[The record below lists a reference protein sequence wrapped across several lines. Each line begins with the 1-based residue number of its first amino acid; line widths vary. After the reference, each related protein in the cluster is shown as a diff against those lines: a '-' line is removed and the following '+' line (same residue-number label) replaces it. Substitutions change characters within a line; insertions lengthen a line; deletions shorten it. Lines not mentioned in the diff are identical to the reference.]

1 MAAGRRPPRR
11 RVVSLS
17 AALRAIMTDTIFA
30 LASGA
35 GRAAIAVLR
44 LSGTGCGGVLQRLAG
59 RLPAPR
65 MASLRRLR
73 APDSAEVLD
82 EALVL
87 WFPGPRSYT
96 GEDSAE
102 LHLHGGRAVLEGVS
116 TALQACGARP
126 AEPGE
131 FTRRAFLNGRLDL
144 TAAEGIADLI
154 DAETAAQR
162 RQALRQAG
170 GALAERYAGWAG
182 RLIRLLAHQEAAIE
196 FSEDGLPNTLEQQM
210 RDGAAALAAEIRA
223 HLDDGG
229 RGERLREGLWT
240 AILGAPNA
248 GKSSLLNALAGRE
261 AAIVSATA
269 GTTRDVVEVR
279 LELGGVPVLLADTAG
294 LREAA
299 DEIEAEGVRRARR
312 RAEEADLVIAVFAAD
327 SPPDAATLALV
338 APGVVVVANKTDLAP
353 PPEQIGG
360 LRPLGVS
367 ARSGA
372 GLDSLQ
378 DALAAAA
385 AARAGF
391 SAEAGLTRPR
401 HRAALGEAAGWL
413 EEAVAAPLPELASE
427 ALRAALRALGRLTGR
442 VGVEDVLDVVFG
454 DFCIGK

>member
-1 MAAGRRPPRR
+1 
-11 RVVSLS
+11 
-17 AALRAIMTDTIFA
+17 MTDTIFA

-44 LSGTGCGGVLQRLAG
+44 LSGSGCAAVVRQLAG
-59 RLPAPR
+59 GLPAAR
-65 MASLRRLR
+65 AASLRRLR
-73 APDSAEVLD
+73 DPDTGETLD
-82 EALVL
+82 DALVL

-102 LHLHGGRAVLEGVS
+102 LHLHGGRAVREGVS
-116 TALQACGARP
+116 AALLACGARP

-170 GALAERYAGWAG
+170 GALAARYAGWAG
-182 RLIRLLAHQEAAIE
+182 RLTRLLAHQEAAIE
-196 FSEDGLPNTLEQQM
+196 FAEDGLPNDLEAQM
-210 RDGAAALAAEIRA
+210 RDGATTLAREIRA

-229 RGERLREGLWT
+229 RGERLREGLWV
-240 AILGAPNA
+240 AIIGAPNA

-261 AAIVSATA
+261 AAIVSAQA

-294 LREAA
+294 LRDAP

-312 RAEEADLVIAVFAAD
+312 RAEEADIVLAVFATDRA
-327 SPPDAATLALV
+327 PDAETLAMV
-338 APGVVVVANKTDLAP
+338 APGVLVVANKTDLAP
-353 PPEQIGG
+353 AGARLGG
-360 LRPLGVS
+360 EAVLAVS
-367 ARSGA
+367 ARTGEGLDALQAALAEAATVRA
-372 GLDSLQ
+372 GLSE
-378 DALAAAA
+378 
-385 AARAGF
+385 
-391 SAEAGLTRPR
+391 EAGLTRPR
-401 HRAALGEAAGWL
+401 HRAALMEAAAWL
-413 EEAVAAPLPELASE
+413 DEAAAAPLPELASE
-427 ALRAALRALGRLTGR
+427 SLRAAVRALGRLTGH

>member
-1 MAAGRRPPRR
+1 
-11 RVVSLS
+11 
-17 AALRAIMTDTIFA
+17 MTDTIFA
-30 LASGA
+30 LASGS

-44 LSGTGCGGVLQRLAG
+44 LSGGPCGDVVRRLAG
-59 RLPAPR
+59 DLPQPR

-73 APDSAEVLD
+73 DPGTDEVLD
-82 EALVL
+82 DALVL

-102 LHLHGGRAVLEGVS
+102 LHLHGGRAVREGVS
-116 TALQACGARP
+116 AALVACGARP

-170 GALAERYAGWAG
+170 GALAIRYAGWAG
-182 RLIRLLAHQEAAIE
+182 RLTRLLAHQEAAIE
-196 FSEDGLPNTLEQQM
+196 FAEDGLPNDLEAQM
-210 RDGAAALAAEIRA
+210 RAGAASLAAEIRA

-229 RGERLREGLWT
+229 RGERLREGLWV

-261 AAIVSATA
+261 AAIVSAQA

-279 LELGGVPVLLADTAG
+279 LELGGIPVLLADTAG
-294 LREAA
+294 LRDAP

-312 RAEEADLVIAVFAAD
+312 RAEEADIVLAVFAAD
-327 SPPDAATLALV
+327 NPPDAETLALI
-338 APGVVVVANKTDLAP
+338 APGVLPVVNKTDLAP
-353 PPEQIGG
+353 PPALIGG
-360 LRPLGVS
+360 QAPLAIS
-367 ARSGA
+367 ARTGV
-372 GLDSLQ
+372 GLEGLQ
-378 DALAAAA
+378 AALTEAAI
-385 AARAGF
+385 ARAGL
-391 SAEAGLTRPR
+391 SEEAGLTRPR
-401 HRAALGEAAGWL
+401 HRAALQEAASWL
-413 EEAVAAPLPELASE
+413 DEAVAVPLPEIAAES
-427 ALRAALRALGRLTGR
+427 LRAAVRALGRLTGH